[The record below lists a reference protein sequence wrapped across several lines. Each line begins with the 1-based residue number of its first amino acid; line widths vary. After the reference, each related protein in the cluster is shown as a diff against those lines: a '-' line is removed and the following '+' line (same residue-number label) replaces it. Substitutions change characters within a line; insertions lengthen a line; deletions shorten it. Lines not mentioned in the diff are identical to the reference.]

1 MLARSLKMAFWVTY
15 DHLGKLIV
23 ASLIWVM
30 PVALAGFLGW
40 AALSTGDTAT
50 QVVAGIPALV
60 LGFGV
65 FLPVLSAGLAHMIK
79 ELIDTRDGSL
89 GAFFVGIRLYW
100 RRAAALGCV
109 YAAVSAC
116 LVTSAWFYATKLR
129 GTAPWLGY
137 GIAGLAVWC
146 LLFTLL
152 TALLVIPALVQKK
165 GSAAET
171 LKLTALLVLDNPFFT
186 MGLALQVIAVTAM
199 AMVVAPVFFFL
210 YGAVV
215 LAMVSSAYEM
225 LARKY
230 AALETGAQGPLA
242 RKGGAAMTDDDA
254 DAKDDYLN
262 RGVRDFLFPWK
273 G

>member
-15 DHLGKLIV
+15 DHLGKLIL

-40 AALSTGDTAT
+40 AAFYTGDTGT
-50 QVVAGIPALV
+50 QLVVGVPALV
-60 LGFGV
+60 LGFGII
-65 FLPVLSAGLAHMIK
+65 LPVLSAGLAHMVK

-89 GAFFVGIRLYW
+89 GTLFSGVRLYW
-100 RRAAALGCV
+100 RRAASLGCV
-109 YAAVSAC
+109 YAVVSVC

-129 GTAPWLGY
+129 DTAPWLGY

-152 TALLVIPALVQKK
+152 TGVLVIPTLVQKK
-165 GSAAET
+165 ASVAET
-171 LKLTALLVLDNPFFT
+171 LKLTALLVLDNPLFA
-186 MGLALQVIAVTAM
+186 MGLAFQVVAVTAL
-199 AMVVAPVFFFL
+199 ALVVAPVFFFL
-210 YGAVV
+210 YGAMV
-215 LAMVSSAYEM
+215 LAMVTSAYEM

-230 AALETGAQGPLA
+230 AALDQLAHGPAAERAGAPL
-242 RKGGAAMTDDDA
+242 TDDA
-254 DAKDDYLN
+254 DEKDEYLN
-262 RGVRDFLFPWK
+262 RGFRDFLFPWK